1 MSFKFACIVACA
13 PFIAAAAGL
22 DDLKPAPEGANRL
35 AADEKAEGWSLLWD
49 GTSTNAWVS
58 KKDLKTFPD
67 RGWVMK
73 DGWLG
78 MKKKGGGGDLVTV
91 EKYRDFIFAFDFQL
105 TKGANSGVKYY
116 FDENQNGGTCEEY
129 QVLDN
134 AHPDSKRGKDGNRKC
149 ASLYDLIPAKADDI
163 LRPLGEWNSGRI
175 VARGGKVE
183 HWLNGVKVLE
193 YERGSAAFREA
204 VNASKYAKWGVG
216 LDGKPRPWGENVRGR
231 ILLQDHSDSTVSF
244 RNLKVKSW
252 NCQ

>member
-35 AADEKAEGWSLLWD
+35 TADEKAEGWSSLWD

-129 QVLDN
+129 QVLVN

-149 ASLYDLIPAKADDI
+149 ASLYDLIPAKADKI
-163 LRPLGEWNSGRI
+163 LKGPGEWNSGRI
-175 VARGGKVE
+175 VAQGKTVE
-183 HWLNGVKVLE
+183 HWLNGKKVLV
-193 YERGSAAFREA
+193 YTRGSEDFRTRVA
-204 VNASKYAKWGVG
+204 ASKYAKQ
-216 LDGKPRPWGENVRGR
+216 GKDAKGEPQPWGEIPEGR
-231 ILLQDHSDSTVSF
+231 LLLQDHGDSYAAF
-244 RNLKVKSW
+244 CNLKVKKL
-252 NCQ
+252 